1 MREDIYIQEIF
12 YGISLPEKEEIL
24 KKSKDFVFMTNIK
37 TTSIKDVFTGYVV
50 KTKNGSNFK
59 INDKAFFHRLKA
71 GSAKFNC
78 SIVYTSYKDC
88 YSSLDDF
95 EDTKP
100 LTDVK
105 LPLKFFIDKRIYNN
119 EKKKKLDYVWIFAL
133 NRIEYYRDPKR
144 MNGTPFGKDKAI
156 QKVADQ
162 LKLDVSVLTNHYNA
176 RCQCVRWAKRDFNAQ

>member
-95 EDTKP
+95 EDTKEDKVFTFIP
-100 LTDVK
+100 LLHLDHQRK
-105 LPLKFFIDKRIYNN
+105 IDLLQ
-119 EKKKKLDYVWIFAL
+119 KKHLGD
-133 NRIEYYRDPKR
+133 IEIK
-144 MNGTPFGKDKAI
+144 ML
-156 QKVADQ
+156 Q
-162 LKLDVSVLTNHYNA
+162 SS
-176 RCQCVRWAKRDFNAQ
+176 